1 MNLRKDHYCTGT
13 CIQESEKQ
21 IERASDAARG
31 PPDKAICR
39 RLVLRKAWPTS
50 STLPECLF
58 SEDAAASS
66 LIGGNRKLRN
76 VRTRALLVSGVRT
89 IRLAQTPTGQQG
101 RTRAGHIRPLWFD
114 IAKWRV
120 VTLRRQWWR
129 PSVEERGRKCFSSV
143 AVTRTQTQTLGRG
156 SLGSW
161 IDEDRS

>member
-1 MNLRKDHYCTGT
+1 MPR
-13 CIQESEKQ
+13 
-21 IERASDAARG
+21 AAR
-31 PPDKAICR
+31 PTPTRQYVAV
-39 RLVLRKAWPTS
+39 LVLRKAWPTS

-66 LIGGNRKLRN
+66 LIGGNAKLRN